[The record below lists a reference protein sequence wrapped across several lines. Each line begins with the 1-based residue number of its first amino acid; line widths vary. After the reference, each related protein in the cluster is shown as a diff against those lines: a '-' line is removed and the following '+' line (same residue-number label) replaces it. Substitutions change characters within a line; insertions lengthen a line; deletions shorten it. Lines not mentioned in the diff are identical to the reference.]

1 MAELTAEPV
10 AILAAPVPAPAAAEL
25 AEPWSIPAIAG
36 AACGIFL
43 IVPYLSGAA
52 AIGLGIA
59 GLRQTADRA
68 MRGRRLAW
76 GGIILGLLNVVG
88 WTVYFWLIAEL
99 SAGGRTTAHQFF
111 ADLNS
116 PNPQEARR
124 DCLGVPPQRLDAAA
138 NELQN
143 WGGLKSVTVLYITS
157 DSSNG
162 TVAGV
167 VRGDLE
173 TPGGK
178 HLFQLQTTGWKITNF
193 SIQ

>member
-10 AILAAPVPAPAAAEL
+10 AILAAPVPPATVDAP
-25 AEPWSIPAIAG
+25 EPWSIPAIAA

-76 GGIILGLLNVVG
+76 GGVILGLLNVIG
-88 WTVYFWLIAEL
+88 WTVYFSLIANL
-99 SAGGRTTAHQFF
+99 SAGGRAAAHQFF

-116 PNPQEARR
+116 PTPQDARR
-124 DCLGVPPQRLDAAA
+124 DCLGVSPQRLDSAA
-138 NELQN
+138 NKLQN

-162 TVAGV
+162 SVAGV

-173 TPGGK
+173 TPSGK
-178 HLFQLQTTGWKITNF
+178 HLFQLQTTGWKIINF